1 MLITAQ
7 LRDSVKLP
15 GGDALVNGFAFEGRG
30 DGSCRALLRKGR
42 ELQVYD
48 LYELFAGHRT
58 PAAVFPFPW
67 PGWDHGVHSVSPDGS
82 FTVFSGQRAVRA
94 VGVGGAT
101 LWEYRH
107 GCWAPGLGHA
117 HTGDDQ
123 EVCGGFEHGS
133 CRVSDDGRLVWAH
146 VAMDPEEREGGRE
159 GGEEAEGESGGD
171 GQECWVVLDARDGR
185 ELARLPL
192 DSAAAGSHHLSH
204 PDGIHMG
211 LCIGMG
217 QDGILLHWARWNGET
232 LTGWDLNATMDRIL
246 ADVHAE
252 LPGFLTVE
260 HYGADLQL
268 HALDG
273 AVVSEAAPE
282 TADGEEP
289 PYWDYSCGFVDADT
303 VIAST
308 VESDEDPERA
318 RHWLLDA
325 RTLETRGTVRYP
337 TGPVDSYV
345 RPLGDGTWLTYDDG
359 SATLH
364 RWTAEPVPG
373 SASGSI
379 RNQEARSTQRL

>member
-1 MLITAQ
+1 MLITAE

-30 DGSCRALLRKGR
+30 DGPRRALLRKGR
-42 ELQVYD
+42 VLEVYD
-48 LYELFAGHRT
+48 LDGLFAGERA
-58 PAAVFPFPW
+58 PAAVFPVPW
-67 PGWDHGVHSVSPDGS
+67 PGWEHGVHSVSPDGS

-94 VGVGGAT
+94 VAVGGGT

-107 GCWAPGLGHA
+107 GCWGPELGHA
-117 HTGDDQ
+117 HTGDDH

-146 VAMDPEEREGGRE
+146 VVMGPGDGAAAGRE
-159 GGEEAEGESGGD
+159 Y
-171 GQECWVVLDARDGR
+171 WVVLDARDGR

-204 PDGIHMG
+204 PDGVHMG

-246 ADVHAE
+246 ADVHTG

-268 HALDG
+268 HTLDG
-273 AVVSEAAPE
+273 AVISEAAPE
-282 TADGEEP
+282 PADGEEP

-308 VESDEDPERA
+308 VESDEEPDRA
-318 RHWLLDA
+318 RHWLLHA

-345 RPLGDGTWLTYDDG
+345 RPLGDGTWLTYDDT
-359 SATLH
+359 SATLQ
-364 RWTAEPVPG
+364 RW
-373 SASGSI
+373 
-379 RNQEARSTQRL
+379 REATS